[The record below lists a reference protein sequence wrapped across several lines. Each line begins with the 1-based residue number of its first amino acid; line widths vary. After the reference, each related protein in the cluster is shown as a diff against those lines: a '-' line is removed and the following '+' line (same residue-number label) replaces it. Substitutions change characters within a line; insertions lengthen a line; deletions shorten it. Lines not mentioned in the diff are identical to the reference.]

1 VFSVQCSSFS
11 VRHSVFN
18 TTMHILKKHQL
29 VGSIVLL
36 VFSAYIALSFGSFSI
51 NILNPE
57 NFSGI
62 LQQIIILRV
71 YRILTAFI
79 VGGALAV
86 AGTAYQ
92 AVLRNPL
99 AEPFILGIS
108 GGASIGAAVAIVSG
122 AVALSYFSL
131 PLFAFV
137 GAIVVLSIV
146 LLLSRGMGV
155 EYSNNVMLSGIIVG
169 TLCSSIL
176 MFIISTL
183 GENELNSITW
193 WMLGNLQPGDTRLLF
208 VVAVIVVL
216 GTFVLF
222 LFGRSINVISMG
234 EEMAYYLGMSPFLL
248 SIIVLSIASLLTA
261 AVVSL
266 SGIIG
271 FVGLIIPHILRRFFG
286 TDHRKLFPLVFIYGG
301 IFIIICDT
309 FARTVMSPQVIPVGV
324 VTALVGGPF
333 FLWVL
338 NKKSSKI

>member
-1 VFSVQCSSFS
+1 MLIF
-11 VRHSVFN
+11 
-18 TTMHILKKHQL
+18 KKYQL
-29 VGSIVLL
+29 IYSIVFLIL
-36 VFSAYIALSFGSFSI
+36 TIYIGLSFGSFFI
-51 NILNPE
+51 NIVNAD
-57 NFSGI
+57 NFKGI
-62 LQQIIILRV
+62 LEQIIILRA
-71 YRILTAFI
+71 YRVLTAFI

-108 GGASIGAAVAIVSG
+108 GGASIGAAVAIVFGVVS
-122 AVALSYFSL
+122 LSYFSL

-146 LLLSRGMGV
+146 LILSRGKGV

-169 TLCSSIL
+169 SLCSSIL

-183 GENELNSITW
+183 GEYKLNSITW
-193 WMLGNLQPGDTRLLF
+193 WMLGNLQPVNIELLI
-208 VVAVIVVL
+208 VVGIIVVL
-216 GTFVLF
+216 GTFILF
-222 LFGRSINVISMG
+222 LYGRSINVISLG
-234 EEMAYYLGMSPFLL
+234 EEMAYYLGISPLRL
-248 SIIVLSIASLLTA
+248 AIIVLSIASLLTA

-271 FVGLIIPHILRRFFG
+271 FVGLIVPHILRRFLG
-286 TDHRKLFPLVFIYGG
+286 TNHRRLFPLAFIYGG
-301 IFIIICDT
+301 IFMILCDT
-309 FARTVMSPQVIPVGV
+309 FARTIMSPQVIPVGV

-338 NKKSSKI
+338 NKKRSRI

>member
-1 VFSVQCSSFS
+1 MQ
-11 VRHSVFN
+11 
-18 TTMHILKKHQL
+18 ILKKHQL
-29 VGSIVLL
+29 ISSFLLL
-36 VFSAYIALSFGSFSI
+36 VLAVYVGLSFGSFSI
-51 NILNPE
+51 NIANTA
-57 NFSGI
+57 NYNGI
-62 LQQIIILRV
+62 YKQIIILRV
-71 YRILTAFI
+71 YRVLTAFI

-137 GAIVVLSIV
+137 GAITVLSIV
-146 LLLSRGMGV
+146 LILSRGKGV

-183 GENELNSITW
+183 GESELNSITW
-193 WMLGNLQPGDTRLLF
+193 WMLGNLQPGNTGLLI
-208 VVAVIVVL
+208 VVSVIVVL
-216 GTFVLF
+216 GTLVLF
-222 LFGRSINVISMG
+222 LYGRSINVISMG
-234 EEMAYYLGMSPFLL
+234 EEMAYYLGMSPFWLA
-248 SIIVLSIASLLTA
+248 IIVLSIASLLTA

-271 FVGLIIPHILRRFFG
+271 FVGLVIPHILRRFFG

-301 IFIIICDT
+301 IFIILCDT

-338 NKKSSKI
+338 NKKRSRI

>member
-1 VFSVQCSSFS
+1 
-11 VRHSVFN
+11 
-18 TTMHILKKHQL
+18 MHILKKHQL
-29 VGSIVLL
+29 ISSFLLL
-36 VFSAYIALSFGSFSI
+36 VLAVYVGLSFGSFSI
-51 NILNPE
+51 NIANTA
-57 NFSGI
+57 NYNGI
-62 LQQIIILRV
+62 YKQIIILRV
-71 YRILTAFI
+71 YRVLTAFI

-137 GAIVVLSIV
+137 GAITVLSIV
-146 LLLSRGMGV
+146 LILSRGKGV

-183 GENELNSITW
+183 GESELNSITW
-193 WMLGNLQPGDTRLLF
+193 WMLGNLQPGNTGLLI
-208 VVAVIVVL
+208 VVSVIVVL
-216 GTFVLF
+216 GTLVLF
-222 LFGRSINVISMG
+222 LYGRSINVISMG
-234 EEMAYYLGMSPFLL
+234 EEMAYYLGMSPFWLA
-248 SIIVLSIASLLTA
+248 IIVLSIASLLTA

-271 FVGLIIPHILRRFFG
+271 FVGLVIPHILRRFFG

-301 IFIIICDT
+301 IFIILCDT

-338 NKKSSKI
+338 NKKRSRI

>member
-1 VFSVQCSSFS
+1 
-11 VRHSVFN
+11 
-18 TTMHILKKHQL
+18 MHILKKHQL
-29 VGSIVLL
+29 ISFFLLL
-36 VFSAYIALSFGSFSI
+36 VLAVYVGLSFGSFSI
-51 NILNPE
+51 NIANTA
-57 NFSGI
+57 NYNGI
-62 LQQIIILRV
+62 YKQIIILRV
-71 YRILTAFI
+71 YRVLTAFI

-137 GAIVVLSIV
+137 GAITVLSIV
-146 LLLSRGMGV
+146 LILSRGKGV

-183 GENELNSITW
+183 GESELNSITW
-193 WMLGNLQPGDTRLLF
+193 WMLGNLQPGNTGLLI
-208 VVAVIVVL
+208 VVSVIVVL
-216 GTFVLF
+216 GTLVLF
-222 LFGRSINVISMG
+222 LYGRSINVISMG
-234 EEMAYYLGMSPFLL
+234 EEMAYYLGMSPFWLA
-248 SIIVLSIASLLTA
+248 IIVLSIASLLTA

-271 FVGLIIPHILRRFFG
+271 FVGLVIPHILRRFFG

-301 IFIIICDT
+301 IFIILCDT

-338 NKKSSKI
+338 NKKRSRI

>member
-1 VFSVQCSSFS
+1 
-11 VRHSVFN
+11 
-18 TTMHILKKHQL
+18 MHILKKHQL
-29 VGSIVLL
+29 ISFFLLL
-36 VFSAYIALSFGSFSI
+36 VLAVYVGLSFGSFSI
-51 NILNPE
+51 NIANTA
-57 NFSGI
+57 NFNGI
-62 LQQIIILRV
+62 YKQIIILRV
-71 YRILTAFI
+71 YRVLTAFI

-137 GAIVVLSIV
+137 GAITVLSIV
-146 LLLSRGMGV
+146 LILSRWKGV

-183 GENELNSITW
+183 GESELNSITW
-193 WMLGNLQPGDTRLLF
+193 WMLGNLQPGNTGLLI
-208 VVAVIVVL
+208 VVSVIVVL
-216 GTFVLF
+216 GTLVLF
-222 LFGRSINVISMG
+222 LYGRSINVISMG
-234 EEMAYYLGMSPFLL
+234 EEMAYYLGMSPFWLA
-248 SIIVLSIASLLTA
+248 IIVLSIASLLTA

-271 FVGLIIPHILRRFFG
+271 FVGLVIPHILRRFFG

-301 IFIIICDT
+301 IFIILCDT

-338 NKKSSKI
+338 NKKRSRI

>member
-1 VFSVQCSSFS
+1 
-11 VRHSVFN
+11 
-18 TTMHILKKHQL
+18 MHILKKHQL
-29 VGSIVLL
+29 ISFFLLL
-36 VFSAYIALSFGSFSI
+36 VLAVYVGLSFGSFSI
-51 NILNPE
+51 NIANTA
-57 NFSGI
+57 NFNGI
-62 LQQIIILRV
+62 YKQIIILRV
-71 YRILTAFI
+71 YRVLTAFI

-137 GAIVVLSIV
+137 GAITVLSIV
-146 LLLSRGMGV
+146 LILSRGKGV

-183 GENELNSITW
+183 GESELNSITW
-193 WMLGNLQPGDTRLLF
+193 WMLGNLQPGNTGLLI
-208 VVAVIVVL
+208 VVSVIVVL
-216 GTFVLF
+216 GTLVLF
-222 LFGRSINVISMG
+222 LYGRSINVISMG
-234 EEMAYYLGMSPFLL
+234 EEMAYYLGMSPFWLA
-248 SIIVLSIASLLTA
+248 IIVLSIASLLTA

-271 FVGLIIPHILRRFFG
+271 FVGLVIPHILRRFFG

-301 IFIIICDT
+301 IFIILCDT

-338 NKKSSKI
+338 NKKRSRI

>member
-1 VFSVQCSSFS
+1 MLIF
-11 VRHSVFN
+11 
-18 TTMHILKKHQL
+18 KKYQL
-29 VGSIVLL
+29 IYSIVFLIL
-36 VFSAYIALSFGSFSI
+36 TVYIGLSFGSFFI
-51 NILNPE
+51 NIVNADS
-57 NFSGI
+57 FKGI
-62 LQQIIILRV
+62 LEQIIILRA
-71 YRILTAFI
+71 YRVLTAFI

-108 GGASIGAAVAIVSG
+108 GGASIGAAVAIIFGVVS
-122 AVALSYFSL
+122 LSYFSL

-146 LLLSRGMGV
+146 LILSRGKGV

-169 TLCSSIL
+169 SLCSSIL

-183 GENELNSITW
+183 GEYKLNSITW
-193 WMLGNLQPGDTRLLF
+193 WMLGNLQPVNIELLI
-208 VVAVIVVL
+208 VVGIIVVL
-216 GTFVLF
+216 GTFILF
-222 LFGRSINVISMG
+222 LYGRSINVISLG
-234 EEMAYYLGMSPFLL
+234 EEMAYYLGISPLRL
-248 SIIVLSIASLLTA
+248 AIIVLSIASLLTA

-271 FVGLIIPHILRRFFG
+271 FVGLIVPHILRRFLG
-286 TDHRKLFPLVFIYGG
+286 TNHRRLFPLAFIYGG
-301 IFIIICDT
+301 IFMILCDT
-309 FARTVMSPQVIPVGV
+309 FARTIMSPQVIPVGV

-338 NKKSSKI
+338 NKKRSRI

>member
-1 VFSVQCSSFS
+1 MQ
-11 VRHSVFN
+11 
-18 TTMHILKKHQL
+18 ILKKHQL
-29 VGSIVLL
+29 ISSFLLL
-36 VFSAYIALSFGSFSI
+36 VLAVHVGLSFGSFSI
-51 NILNPE
+51 NIANTA
-57 NFSGI
+57 NFNGI
-62 LQQIIILRV
+62 YKQIIILRV
-71 YRILTAFI
+71 YRVLTAFI

-137 GAIVVLSIV
+137 GAITVLSIV
-146 LLLSRGMGV
+146 LILSRGKGV

-183 GENELNSITW
+183 GESELNSITW
-193 WMLGNLQPGDTRLLF
+193 WMLGNLQPGNTGLLI
-208 VVAVIVVL
+208 VVSVIVVL
-216 GTFVLF
+216 GTLVLF

-234 EEMAYYLGMSPFLL
+234 EEMAYYLGMSPFWLA
-248 SIIVLSIASLLTA
+248 IIVLSIASLLTA

-271 FVGLIIPHILRRFFG
+271 FVGLVIPHILRRFFG

-301 IFIIICDT
+301 IFIILCDT

-338 NKKSSKI
+338 NKKRSRI

>member
-1 VFSVQCSSFS
+1 MLF
-11 VRHSVFN
+11 
-18 TTMHILKKHQL
+18 LKKHQL
-29 VGSIVLL
+29 ISSIILL
-36 VFSAYIALSFGSFSI
+36 SLAIYIGLSFGSFTL
-51 NILNPE
+51 NIVNTG
-57 NFSGI
+57 NYNGI
-62 LQQIIILRV
+62 LKQIIILRA
-71 YRILTAFI
+71 YRVLTAFI

-108 GGASIGAAVAIVSG
+108 GGASIGASLAIISG

-146 LLLSRGMGV
+146 LILSHGKGI

-183 GENELNSITW
+183 GESELNSITW
-193 WMLGNLQPGDTRLLF
+193 WMLGNLQPGNIGLLL
-208 VVAVIVVL
+208 AVGIIVIL

-222 LFGRSINVISMG
+222 LYGRSINVISMG
-234 EEMAYYLGMSPFLL
+234 EEVAYYLGMSPFLL

-271 FVGLIIPHILRRFFG
+271 FVGLIIPHIIRRFFG
-286 TDHRKLFPLVFIYGG
+286 TDHRKLFPIVFIYGG
-301 IFIIICDT
+301 IFIIFCDT
-309 FARTVMSPQVIPVGV
+309 FSRTVMSPQVIPVGV
-324 VTALVGGPF
+324 VTALIGGPF

-338 NKKSSKI
+338 NRRNSKI